1 MNRFVW
7 YNGEFIPEKDAVV
20 HIYDQSFM
28 FGSTVFET
36 IRSFD
41 KRLFKLDEHLQRLF
55 ASMKYL
61 GVDIPYPFML
71 FKDAVRLT
79 AAKNKPTLKQNDE
92 CRIMINITQGIPEI
106 YKKCKKGISHDINLI
121 ISDCPLSWTIS
132 GMGKLYDSGINAIIP
147 SQRQIPAHLL
157 EPKVKNRSR
166 LHYLMAQKEIENYK
180 GDNNWALLLDTDGF
194 VAEGIGGNFFV
205 VKDGVV
211 ITPEGRNVLRGIS
224 RAYIFELCEQLDL
237 KCIEKNIEPY
247 DVLDADEAFFTA
259 TPFCILPVTRLNNKI
274 ISEKMG
280 DITKLLLDRW
290 SKNVGV
296 DIIKQT
302 KSYG

>member
-1 MNRFVW
+1 MERVVY
-7 YNGEFIPEKDAVV
+7 YNGEFVPEKDAVV
-20 HIYDQSFM
+20 HIYDQSFQ

-36 IRSFD
+36 IRSFN
-41 KRLFKLDEHLQRLF
+41 KNLFKLDEHLNRLRV
-55 ASMKYL
+55 SVKYL
-61 GVDIPYPFML
+61 GIGNNEWL
-71 FKDAVRLT
+71 EDAIYST
-79 AAKNKPTLKQNDE
+79 ARENEPLLGQNNE
-92 CRIMINITQGIPEI
+92 HRIVINITEGMPDI
-106 YKKCKKGISHDINLI
+106 YKECKKGISKNINVI

-132 GMGKLYDSGINAIIP
+132 GMGKLYDCGINAIIP

-194 VAEGIGGNFFV
+194 IAEGIGSNFFI
-205 VKDGVV
+205 VKDKVV
-211 ITPEGRNVLRGIS
+211 ITPEGRNILRGIS
-224 RAYIFELCEQLDL
+224 RAYIFELCEQLNL
-237 KCIEKNIEPY
+237 RCVERNIELY
-247 DVLDADEAFFTA
+247 DVLYANEAFMTA
-259 TPFCILPVTRLNNKI
+259 TPFCILPVTSLNNKT

-280 DITKLLLDRW
+280 DITKLLLDTW